1 MSEDFVKHF
10 TVEGSTSILPD
21 AAYWL
26 SREELILTYLHQRN
40 ANVPKVSIKNLTQK
54 SIAMENVGQSLSI
67 QLKENKNHFNT
78 VQVAILITNSIEALI
93 EIFNLGILH
102 LDIALRNIATPQGA
116 NNRIYILDF
125 VHCLS
130 ATNRLQ
136 KPLPLLPTDGLHHPM
151 LYQALKKDWNNYFF
165 SINQTQPVLD
175 QTLTLSNEE
184 FSEYWSDSISVQNL
198 SNQLA
203 ILCHGIGN
211 LLEEASW
218 LPSASDAHKSIYRE
232 QSKKL
237 KNLSEDEAQ
246 HALNQVLTQLN
257 KLTLGAPP
265 DKSSLDL
272 STPIP
277 TVRHYGRSFNEKP
290 QKKTGSIIARIRE
303 SSLKLTAWRSLNT
316 KYIQLI
322 WWTFLILNASWI
334 NLVVEAGNIK
344 LPNWLL
350 SLVLINFIITPIAI
364 GLLLILKNKFSS
376 AAVTTAFN
384 FLVLTEFLLIN
395 SYPPRVMSTIVLWM
409 PSTFI
414 LIFILITYNNFSF
427 KFLPKNNSS

>member
-246 HALNQVLTQLN
+246 
-257 KLTLGAPP
+257 GAGNMRCAYLRIFCAYFRFSGICAYLRIFAHILRIFWGFR
-265 DKSSLDL
+265 KNL
-272 STPIP
+272 STYSC
-277 TVRHYGRSFNEKP
+277 TFGLVDKVRQGFFKVGFTKKVTQKTTRTKVGQFFFLNEDIFVN
-290 QKKTGSIIARIRE
+290 SIIC
-303 SSLKLTAWRSLNT
+303 
-316 KYIQLI
+316 
-322 WWTFLILNASWI
+322 
-334 NLVVEAGNIK
+334 
-344 LPNWLL
+344 
-350 SLVLINFIITPIAI
+350 
-364 GLLLILKNKFSS
+364 
-376 AAVTTAFN
+376 
-384 FLVLTEFLLIN
+384 
-395 SYPPRVMSTIVLWM
+395 
-409 PSTFI
+409 
-414 LIFILITYNNFSF
+414 
-427 KFLPKNNSS
+427 

>member
-1 MSEDFVKHF
+1 
-10 TVEGSTSILPD
+10 
-21 AAYWL
+21 
-26 SREELILTYLHQRN
+26 
-40 ANVPKVSIKNLTQK
+40 
-54 SIAMENVGQSLSI
+54 
-67 QLKENKNHFNT
+67 
-78 VQVAILITNSIEALI
+78 
-93 EIFNLGILH
+93 
-102 LDIALRNIATPQGA
+102 
-116 NNRIYILDF
+116 
-125 VHCLS
+125 
-130 ATNRLQ
+130 
-136 KPLPLLPTDGLHHPM
+136 M
-151 LYQALKKDWNNYFF
+151 LYQALQLDWNNYFF
-165 SINQTQPVLD
+165 SVNQSQPVLD

-218 LPSASDAHKSIYRE
+218 LPSASDAHKNIYRE

-257 KLTLGAPP
+257 KLILEASP
-265 DKSSLDL
+265 DMSFLDL

-290 QKKTGSIIARIRE
+290 QKKTDSIIARIRGG
-303 SSLKLTAWRSLNT
+303 SLKLTPWRSLNT

-322 WWTFLILNASWI
+322 WWALLILNGSWI

-376 AAVTTAFN
+376 AVVTTAFN
-384 FLVLTEFLLIN
+384 LLVLTEFLLIN

-409 PSTFI
+409 PSTLI

-427 KFLPKNNSS
+427 KFLQKK